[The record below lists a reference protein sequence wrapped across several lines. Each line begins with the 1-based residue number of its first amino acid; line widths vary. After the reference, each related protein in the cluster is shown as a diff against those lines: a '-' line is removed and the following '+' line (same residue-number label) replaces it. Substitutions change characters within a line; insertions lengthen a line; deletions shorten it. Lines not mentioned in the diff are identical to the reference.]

1 MLRMIIKQLWNRR
14 RNNAWLAVELALVFS
29 LVWYLMDYL
38 FVLGYNYSI
47 PSYRDLDHTWQVTVR
62 QLPDNHPGYQVSE
75 SDSAQIEQNFFRIL
89 DRIKSA
95 EGVEAVAVMDQYSAP
110 GDGSFIGYE
119 FRNSGDTTRV
129 SSAQVIYFDPRW
141 DFFNVFRYTYA
152 DGREVKMADVDMLS
166 PHTVVVGDLLAEKLF
181 PGEKAVG
188 REIEKIEMGQS
199 ETLRIAGV
207 IGDIKRFDYLRI
219 QEAVYTALRVNG
231 SNCEDMVIAIRS
243 SDRIPDVLFQ
253 EKFKEQMSRE
263 LQVGNFY
270 LKSVKSYPKLNATTD
285 REFGQTSM
293 VRSYTAVTLFFLL
306 NIMLCVM
313 GTFWYRVNQRK
324 GEIGLRMAMGSTRR
338 NIRKILFLEGLALLT
353 VMAVV
358 SSIVNFQFAYADLL
372 DTLGQWKDTMGYLP
386 DQMIP
391 RFLITTLLTWVVLAL
406 VIVLATWLPVSRAA
420 KLAPAEALRDE

>member
-89 DRIKSA
+89 DRIKRA

-119 FRNSGDTTRV
+119 FRNSGDTTRA

-166 PHTVVVGDLLAEKLF
+166 PHTVVVGDLLAEKLY

-243 SDRIPDVLFQ
+243 SDRIPDVLFH

-338 NIRKILFLEGLALLT
+338 SIRKILFLEGLALLT

-386 DQMIP
+386 DRMIP